1 MKTKIYNIII
11 ILLAITNIILN
22 LIIIGYG
29 YKYNLNEITDIIIRS
44 AISIIL
50 DLIIV
55 ILNSIALFIKRGA
68 KND

>member
-22 LIIIGYG
+22 LTLIDYG
-29 YKYNLNEITDIIIRS
+29 YKYNLNEITGILIRS

-50 DLIIV
+50 DIIIV
-55 ILNSIALFIKRGA
+55 ILNSIALYMKKGA
-68 KND
+68 EK

>member
-29 YKYNLNEITDIIIRS
+29 YKYNLNEITGIIIRS
-44 AISIIL
+44 MISIIL

>member
-22 LIIIGYG
+22 LTLIGYG
-29 YKYNLNEITDIIIRS
+29 YKYNLNEITGIIIRS

-50 DLIIV
+50 DIIIV
-55 ILNSIALFIKRGA
+55 ILNSIALYMKKGA
-68 KND
+68 EK